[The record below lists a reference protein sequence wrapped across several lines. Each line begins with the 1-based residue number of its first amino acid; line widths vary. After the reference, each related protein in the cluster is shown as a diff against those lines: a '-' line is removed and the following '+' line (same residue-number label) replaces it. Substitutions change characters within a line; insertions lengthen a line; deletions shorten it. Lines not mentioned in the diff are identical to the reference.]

1 MRLGICALILLLVQ
15 RVSLAHVPGSEQTV
29 LERIGHQFF
38 GSHHLPVS
46 ILIAVLAVLAIR
58 QYLKRSSDASE

>member
-1 MRLGICALILLLVQ
+1 MRLAISALILLLVQ

-29 LERIGHQFF
+29 LERIGHQFI
-38 GSHHLPVS
+38 GLHHLPIS

-58 QYLKRSSDASE
+58 QYLKRSSNASE

>member
-1 MRLGICALILLLVQ
+1 MRLGISALILLLVQ

-38 GSHHLPVS
+38 GAHHLPIS
-46 ILIAVLAVLAIR
+46 ILIAVVAVLAVR
-58 QYLKRSSDASE
+58 QYLKRSSNASE